1 MGGISS
7 GDLPLKGGGLNQQD
21 KNDLMFQLKA
31 NCIWFLRI
39 IKFYKVNNNGL
50 FFVRL
55 KHHLG
60 NKIRTS
66 GVSVVLN
73 KLIHKDPSVDN
84 T

>member
-1 MGGISS
+1 M
-7 GDLPLKGGGLNQQD
+7 PVKGEKLNQQG
-21 KNDLMFQLKA
+21 KNVLMFQLKA

-39 IKFYKVNNNGL
+39 IKFYKVNNNGS

-55 KHHLG
+55 KHHPG
-60 NKIRTS
+60 NKIRTY